1 MDLPIFVL
9 NFASGMSM
17 LLVIYAAYMM
27 VRHSRGDSAAA
38 FKIILVG
45 HVPSGLVHFMA
56 SLSYFGIPLM
66 PDENSFFYAALN
78 HSGQVV
84 SALSVFIA
92 IYIMKLVLFDKITR
106 FVDRLRGAGDE

>member
-9 NFASGMSM
+9 NFASGISM

-38 FKIILVG
+38 FKIILIG
-45 HVPSGLVHFMA
+45 HVPSALVHFLA
-56 SLSYFGIPLM
+56 SLAYFGVPLI
-66 PDENSFFYAALN
+66 PDENSFFYAVLN
-78 HSGQVV
+78 HGGQVV

-92 IYIMKLVLFDKITR
+92 IYVMKRVLFDKIAK
-106 FVDRLRGAGDE
+106 FANRLRGAGDE